1 MCPLWDAINEVYL
14 RDQKNK
20 VYLYSTTFPGLFP
33 QHFSSGQQ
41 IKQLWFHLIRSVFP
55 YPQRI
60 PNSDNTQHAPIKP
73 RTSLIFVFLTRLP
86 QLCHRDQLPSFIR
99 IYHFCNSIR
108 KKKPPHFSELRWPGR
123 AAPDCPSWNIRQRL
137 ERAGQQKQPG
147 WVCSGAQRGVTMAL
161 KSHLHGVISNLQH
174 CFTYRITIP
183 MQERAQKQN
192 LPEENGEL
200 PPKFIS
206 QEHCSYNKASTE
218 SLTIFKPH

>member
-20 VYLYSTTFPGLFP
+20 VYLYSTTFPDLFP

-108 KKKPPHFSELRWPGR
+108 KKKPPISQSCGDQAEQHLIVLHRMQGSAWREQGSRNS
-123 AAPDCPSWNIRQRL
+123 ARL
-137 ERAGQQKQPG
+137 SLP
-147 WVCSGAQRGVTMAL
+147 RGTEGSHNDI

-192 LPEENGEL
+192 PPEENGEL
-200 PPKFIS
+200 LPKFIS
-206 QEHCSYNKASTE
+206 QEHRSYNKASIE